1 MGPAARLTCPRA
13 TWEDGDPWR
22 SSAIATTAGTSAA
35 WVIACPQCDIPITW
49 STPKS
54 AGFGLRRALKG
65 AVGTIVDV
73 SLSGAAAT
81 GPSRLPFEVGTT
93 VLFQYEGHDCSAIVR
108 RRHPT
113 DDPSTDL
120 FGLELVVV
128 HPLLKRRIQQLVAE
142 ARTEIP

>member
-1 MGPAARLTCPRA
+1 MAFIGYRNDGKDERRLGRRVPV
-13 TWEDGDPWR
+13 G
-22 SSAIATTAGTSAA
+22 
-35 WVIACPQCDIPITW
+35 DIPLIW

-73 SLSGAAAT
+73 SLSGAAVT

-108 RRHPT
+108 RRQPT
-113 DDPSTDL
+113 DDPSTDVL
-120 FGLELVVV
+120 GLELVVV

-142 ARTEIP
+142 ARTEVP

>member
-1 MGPAARLTCPRA
+1 MTFIGYRNDGSDERRLGRRVPAR
-13 TWEDGDPWR
+13 
-22 SSAIATTAGTSAA
+22 
-35 WVIACPQCDIPITW
+35 DIPIAWT
-49 STPKS
+49 TPTS

-65 AVGTIVDV
+65 AVGTILDV
-73 SLSGAAAT
+73 SNSGAAAT
-81 GPSRLPFEVGTT
+81 GPARLPFEVGAT

-108 RRHPT
+108 RRQPT

-142 ARTEIP
+142 DRTGIP